1 MARLFSGWST
11 ASSVPANESRGSWS
25 LAACS
30 LAPQLARHV
39 ITDGHHGSSRE
50 RRKEM
55 HPLLNCQLSG
65 CDLMDSLV
73 WVDQKVAEADG
84 GGAAMKNPFFD
95 TSLPCPS
102 RRSWLW
108 LSTLGLISTCTYLS
122 VANSEIY
129 SPCVSAAQ
137 MLCSANH
144 LHCVIFLIGR
154 WQSATNLLN
163 CSLSFDRRHCD
174 LQWRRIVGRWWW
186 WWWMKTSSDDII
198 ILFSLQVHNR
208 SEMQFITF
216 VLGSYGVH
224 NLRWTLYEG
233 GRRSLIRHNTHAMPI
248 NGPSGSL
255 IMIGITNV
263 LFMQ

>member
-1 MARLFSGWST
+1 
-11 ASSVPANESRGSWS
+11 
-25 LAACS
+25 
-30 LAPQLARHV
+30 
-39 ITDGHHGSSRE
+39 
-50 RRKEM
+50 
-55 HPLLNCQLSG
+55 
-65 CDLMDSLV
+65 MDSLV

-186 WWWMKTSSDDII
+186 MKTSSDDII

-248 NGPSGSL
+248 NGPSWFSYYDWNYKCSVYAISYSCGWL
-255 IMIGITNV
+255 LYLWGFRTV
-263 LFMQ
+263 LQVIVLLTFLRNYWGRTSDWPAQQH